1 MSQSRSIYDIEIKWQ
16 ISVSLNLSGMAGITR
31 VRLSC
36 KFLKI
41 TNMDD
46 EKGLGDKVES
56 LIKVIMPKMA
66 EQKKD
71 CIRCSQRKEWLNNFG
86 ANIWTSSKKK

>member
-1 MSQSRSIYDIEIKWQ
+1 
-16 ISVSLNLSGMAGITR
+16 
-31 VRLSC
+31 
-36 KFLKI
+36 
-41 TNMDD
+41 MDD